1 MNLPL
6 KGLLVLEFS
15 QYLSGPSAG
24 LRLADMGARVIK
36 VERPGS
42 GEAGRRLAIKNL
54 WHGDDSL
61 LFHTI
66 NRNKESIT
74 ADMKDP
80 EDMALLHRLIGRS
93 DVLIHNFRPD
103 VMGRHG
109 LDYPSVARLN
119 PGIVYAEIS
128 GYGRKGPW
136 KDKPGQDLLLQS
148 MSGLTFTTGERTGPP
163 VPFGISIGDILSG
176 AQLTQGILSLLIRR
190 QRTGRGGQVEVS
202 ILESLLDFQFEL
214 LTTYFQTKRQPQRS
228 ALANGQPLLSAP
240 YGIYRTQDGYLA
252 LAMMDIHVLADTIGC
267 TALNVFDARQAF
279 VKRDE
284 IKRVLAAFLAGA
296 SNEYWLERL
305 RTAGLWAMPVLDWN
319 QMTTLEAYRSLEME
333 QHLMTERGE
342 IVTTRCPIRFDGQR
356 IFSSRPAPRL
366 GEQDAQ
372 IRVEA
377 AHGIA

>member
-1 MNLPL
+1 
-6 KGLLVLEFS
+6 
-15 QYLSGPSAG
+15 
-24 LRLADMGARVIK
+24 
-36 VERPGS
+36 
-42 GEAGRRLAIKNL
+42 
-54 WHGDDSL
+54 
-61 LFHTI
+61 
-66 NRNKESIT
+66 
-74 ADMKDP
+74 MKDP
-80 EDMALLHRLIGRS
+80 EDMALLHRLIGRC

-119 PGIVYAEIS
+119 PRIVYAEIS

-148 MSGLTFTTGERTGPP
+148 MSGLTFTTGDRTGPP

-176 AQLTQGILSLLIRR
+176 AQLTQGILALLIRR

-214 LTTYFQTKRQPQRS
+214 LTTYFQTRRQPERS

-240 YGIYRTQDGYLA
+240 YGIYRTLDGYLA

-267 TALNVFDARQAF
+267 RALKIFDPRKAF
-279 VKRDE
+279 VQRDE

-296 SNEYWLERL
+296 GTEHWLERL
-305 RTAGLWAMPVLDWN
+305 QAAGLWAMPVLDWN

-333 QHLMTERGE
+333 QHLLTEQGE
-342 IVTTRCPIRFDGQR
+342 IVTTRCPIRFDGRR

-372 IRVEA
+372 IRAEA
-377 AHGIA
+377 AHDIA